1 MYFWEGS
8 LVIFCIRWQLNGRTQ
23 RQRMV
28 EQYPF
33 GVAFTAFGCLVWID
47 TSARL
52 PEYRL
57 IPRPSSTSDVS
68 SRLVGLFVFSEF
80 TLLQVV
86 HKGTWWEGQRQ
97 SKCLMQSILN
107 LKVTRGFCCFHGL
120 LDMPFW
126 DDGSSGLAK
135 SKCYTGCLLGMQFF
149 HVCIL
154 HLLMFTV
161 ISSIAYPCF
170 CRQWCEVQSWKVGC
184 DVFLKKS
191 ISVNLVEGEAGFYIY
206 HLKHLL

>member
-33 GVAFTAFGCLVWID
+33 GVAFAAFGCLVWID

-161 ISSIAYPCF
+161 ISSIAY
-170 CRQWCEVQSWKVGC
+170 
-184 DVFLKKS
+184 LKYDQNMMLKLR
-191 ISVNLVEGEAGFYIY
+191 IGTNLKNLGVS
-206 HLKHLL
+206 LKRDGSYRKYLNCTF